1 MKVEK
6 YRVLGE
12 LIETN
17 KRQFVI
23 PVYQRNYDWRKDNC
37 KTLFDDIVNAVVM
50 DRLHFV
56 GSIVYVDQGE
66 ENKIYRYLI
75 IDGQQRITT
84 IFLLLKSLYDVSDD
98 VNLKNEINSMLFN
111 IDRFNNLKLTDQNKI
126 KLKPIKSD
134 NEQFIL
140 LMKGE
145 VEAMNKSS
153 NIYSNYEYLKSLIR
167 KTVQGGE
174 VSC

>member
-23 PVYQRNYDWRKDNC
+23 PVYQRNYDWGKQHC
-37 KTLFDDIVNAVVM
+37 KKLYDDIISAYEL
-50 DRLHFV
+50 DRFHFI

-84 IFLLLKSLYDVSDD
+84 LFLLLKALLDSTEDE
-98 VNLKNEINSMLFN
+98 NLKKEFEDILFN
-111 IDRFNNLKLTDQNKI
+111 IYTKALKDIKKTYNNFLEHFTYANPREQKVSKIMKLI
-126 KLKPIKSD
+126 KEYTRD
-134 NEQFIL
+134 DEIL
-140 LMKGE
+140 IPK
-145 VEAMNKSS
+145 
-153 NIYSNYEYLKSLIR
+153 Y
-167 KTVQGGE
+167 
-174 VSC
+174 

>member
-23 PVYQRNYDWRKDNC
+23 PVYQRNYDWGKQHC
-37 KTLFDDIVNAVVM
+37 KKLYDDIISAYEL
-50 DRLHFV
+50 DRFHFI

-84 IFLLLKSLYDVSDD
+84 LFLLLKALLDSTEDE
-98 VNLKNEINSMLFN
+98 NLKKEFEDILFN
-111 IDRFNNLKLTDQNKI
+111 IDKYNDLKLTDQTKI

-134 NEQFIL
+134 NDQFML
-140 LMKGE
+140 LMK
-145 VEAMNKSS
+145 N
-153 NIYSNYEYLKSLIR
+153 N
-167 KTVQGGE
+167 
-174 VSC
+174 

>member
-1 MKVEK
+1 MTQVVIFSVVKLTKGEKLTKVEK

-23 PVYQRNYDWRKDNC
+23 PVYQRNYDWGKQHC
-37 KTLFDDIVNAVVM
+37 KKLYDDIISVYEL
-50 DRLHFV
+50 DRFHFI

-84 IFLLLKSLYDVSDD
+84 LFLLLKALLDSTEDK
-98 VNLKNEINSMLFN
+98 NLKKEFEDILFN
-111 IDRFNNLKLTDQNKI
+111 IDKYNDLKVYRVLPFNRNFLTYGVRKR
-126 KLKPIKSD
+126 L
-134 NEQFIL
+134 NEYYRI
-140 LMKGE
+140 
-145 VEAMNKSS
+145 
-153 NIYSNYEYLKSLIR
+153 
-167 KTVQGGE
+167 
-174 VSC
+174 